1 MSNVKR
7 QIICEDVNTEEKMVY
22 LLPFGTEFDFEGS
35 VNKGNVI
42 VKNMTEKETYEIVNY
57 RSNPEIWNNYGYDEM
72 NVIRYIESIVKI
84 LTADTDNI
92 SIINGKNKI
101 VLCTDMLPGSLIGL
115 MEEILMEMPAD
126 KRDIILFNI
135 EYQFHLGVYVG
146 TKIVGF
152 NTLTLIG
159 NI

>member
-1 MSNVKR
+1 MEKNKI
-7 QIICEDVNTEEKMVY
+7 QIICEDANTEEKMVY
-22 LLPFGTEFDFEGS
+22 LLPFGSEFDFEGS
-35 VNKGNVI
+35 TNKGNVI
-42 VKNMTEKETYEIVNY
+42 VKNMTERETYEIVNY
-57 RSNPEIWNNYGYDEM
+57 RSNPELWNNYGPDDEM
-72 NVIRYIESIVKI
+72 NVIRYIESIIKI

-101 VLCTDMLPGSLIGL
+101 VLCTDMIPGSLICL
-115 MEEILMEMPAD
+115 MEEILIEMPED
-126 KRDIILFNI
+126 KRDLILFS
-135 EYQFHLGVYVG
+135 GVYVG

>member
-1 MSNVKR
+1 MNNVKR

-22 LLPFGTEFDFEGS
+22 LLPFGSEFDFEGS
-35 VNKGNVI
+35 ANKGNVI
-42 VKNMTEKETYEIVNY
+42 VKNITEKETYEIVNY
-57 RSNPEIWNNYGYDEM
+57 RSNPELWNNYGHDDEM

-101 VLCTDMLPGSLIGL
+101 VLCTDMLPGSLICL

-126 KRDIILFNI
+126 KRDIILFN
-135 EYQFHLGVYVG
+135 GAYVG

-152 NTLTLIG
+152 YTLTLIG